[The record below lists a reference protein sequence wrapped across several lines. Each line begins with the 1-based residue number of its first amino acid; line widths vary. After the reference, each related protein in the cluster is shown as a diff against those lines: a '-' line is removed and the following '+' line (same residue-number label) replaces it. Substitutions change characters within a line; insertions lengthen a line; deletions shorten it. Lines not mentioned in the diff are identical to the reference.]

1 MAAPVDPRVRA
12 MGHVVFAAPGIDAFG
27 LHDRLGEA
35 LRQRCHATSTLC
47 LDAGEHAFWRAQGT
61 DAVLLRE
68 PSQATAIDDSLP
80 LEELLADQTSRRR
93 GTRHWLL
100 RCAPAIERWL
110 ERAAPDLLWL
120 HARRGPA
127 QRLLHFLARRHPVRV
142 LWTGPGLLPHT
153 MQLDERG
160 LDGDAAACQ
169 RPALDYRVVTAEPEL
184 LQACLAHTLA
194 DVEPF
199 ALPARPIGSLPWRE
213 RLAAAGQVFVD
224 RGLRAAWQSLGA
236 WRPATQPQ
244 PEARAPRTEP
254 PGTPFVLVLLQAV
267 DSPQRRLDGDR
278 IAAAELVARTR
289 GAAAALDPQL
299 AVVVVAAP
307 GACVPHLPELV
318 RANARTTAELA
329 SVAAAI
335 VTDNHPAAAIGLLAG
350 TPVVHLGRALYG
362 LPGVTWR
369 CRRDELANT
378 LAKALRRDHPIL
390 RQRFLTWLF
399 GARPR
404 VVFADPPRPQ
414 RRARPRAVDRGAVVG
429 AGRPGAAALPQRP
442 GLAVVQQR
450 PQPLNPKARNCR

>member
-1 MAAPVDPRVRA
+1 

-47 LDAGEHAFWRAQGT
+47 LDAGEHAFWRSQGT

-68 PSQATAIDDSLP
+68 PSPATAIDAALP
-80 LEELLADQTSRRR
+80 LEELLTDQASGRER
-93 GTRHWLL
+93 TRHWLL

-127 QRLLHFLARRHPVRV
+127 QRLLHFLARRHAVRV

-169 RPALDYRVVTAEPEL
+169 RPALDYRVVTAEPDL
-184 LQACLAHTLA
+184 LHACLAHALA
-194 DVEPF
+194 DVDPF
-199 ALPARPIGSLPWRE
+199 ALPDRPIVNLPWRE

-224 RGLRAAWQSLGA
+224 RGLRAAWQSLGTWSRA
-236 WRPATQPQ
+236 TRPRSAPA
-244 PEARAPRTEP
+244 PGAPRAEP
-254 PGTPFVLVLLQAV
+254 KHAPYVLVLLQADD
-267 DSPQRRLDGDR
+267 DSQRRLDGDR
-278 IAAAELVARTR
+278 IAAGELVARTR

-307 GACVPHLPELV
+307 GARVPHLHDLV
-318 RANARTTAELA
+318 RADARATAELA
-329 SVAAAI
+329 SVATAI

-399 GARPR
+399 GHGHVWCSPTRPDHNGVLGLVQSIEARLSVP
-404 VVFADPPRPQ
+404 ADQAPLRYRSGPAWPLCSN
-414 RRARPRAVDRGAVVG
+414 
-429 AGRPGAAALPQRP
+429 GRSH
-442 GLAVVQQR
+442 
-450 PQPLNPKARNCR
+450 